1 LRKKVEVKVEVEV
14 EVKVKVKVEVE
25 VEVEVEEIGET
36 RLKGLRRLENGH
48 CHSVLIAIGQC
59 C

>member
-1 LRKKVEVKVEVEV
+1 MRKKVEV
-14 EVKVKVKVEVE
+14 EVKVKVK